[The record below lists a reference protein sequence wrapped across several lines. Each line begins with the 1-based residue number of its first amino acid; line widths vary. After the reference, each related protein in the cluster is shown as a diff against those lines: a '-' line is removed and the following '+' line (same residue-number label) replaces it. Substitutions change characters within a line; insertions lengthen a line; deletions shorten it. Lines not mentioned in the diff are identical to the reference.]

1 MINFDSLVMSPFV
14 LLFLAVFLGLL
25 FGKIKI
31 GQFKFGFS
39 GALFAGIALGWS
51 VLTYAKNIVSSGV
64 ANKTAQQLV
73 TKGVISSDLFN
84 LFLILFIAA
93 VGLLAGKDLKGV
105 LKKYGAK
112 LIIIGFVI
120 TFTGVAIT
128 YGFLATNKQY
138 NPHQVSG
145 IYAGALTSSP
155 GLAAS
160 LDAAKE
166 HGKEIVATY
175 SSMSTE
181 DKNRVLKMIDN
192 SGKLTAENTKELT
205 DDQKAEV
212 VKAAQADVSSG
223 FTAAFP
229 FGVVSIILSVV
240 LIPKIF
246 RIDVEKE
253 KEEFAK
259 SLKSAA
265 GDGGKAEEAE
275 KEAAIDS
282 EKAKKKPVKEVGFDL
297 VAFALV
303 CFVGYIIGAINIP
316 LGKLGHFSLGTPG
329 GVLMSALIFSNIG
342 QISIIHFRMDSKI
355 LGAIRQFGLVCFLAT
370 VGLTYGYDVI
380 NIFGGAGV
388 WLAMMGLVVVLTSI
402 LMGFIVGRYVFKLNW
417 VILAGAICGGMTS
430 TPGLGAAVDAIG
442 SDDAATGYGATYP
455 FALLCKVLFITI
467 LYKLFLM

>member
-1 MINFDSLVMSPFV
+1 MISFDSLVMSPFV
-14 LLFLAVFLGLL
+14 LLFVAVFLGLL

-51 VLTYAKNIVSSGV
+51 VLTYAKNIVSSGA

-73 TKGVISSDLFN
+73 TNGVISTDLFN

-120 TFTGVAIT
+120 TFTGVALT

-138 NPHQVSG
+138 SPHQVSG

-166 HGKEIVATY
+166 HGNEIAATY

-181 DKNRVLKMIDN
+181 DKTKALKMIDK
-192 SGKLTAENTKELT
+192 SGKLTPENTNELT
-205 DDQKAEV
+205 DEQKAAI
-212 VKAAQADVSSG
+212 VKATQADVSSG

-240 LIPKIF
+240 LIPKLF

-253 KEEFAK
+253 KEAFAQ
-259 SLKSAA
+259 SMKSAA
-265 GDGGKAEEAE
+265 GPDGKAEE
-275 KEAAIDS
+275 EAAIDS
-282 EKAKKKPVKEVGFDL
+282 EKANKKTVKEVGFDL

-303 CFVGYIIGAINIP
+303 CFVGYFLGAINIP

-329 GVLMSALIFSNIG
+329 GVLMSALIFSNVG
-342 QISIIHFRMDSKI
+342 QIGIIHFRMDGKI

-380 NIFGGAGV
+380 NTFAGSGV

-455 FALLCKVLFITI
+455 FALLCKVFFITI

>member
-1 MINFDSLVMSPFV
+1 MINFDNLVMSPFV
-14 LLFLAVFLGLL
+14 LLFLAAFLGLL

-31 GQFKFGFS
+31 GQFKFGLS

-51 VLTYAKNIVSSGV
+51 VLTYAKSIVNSG
-64 ANKTAQQLV
+64 ATNKMAQQLV
-73 TKGVISSDLFN
+73 NNGVISTDLFN

-105 LKKYGAK
+105 LKRYGVK
-112 LIIIGFVI
+112 LIAIGFVV
-120 TFTGVAIT
+120 TFTGVALT
-128 YGFLATNKQY
+128 YGFLVSNKQY
-138 NPHQVSG
+138 SPHQVSG

-160 LDAAKE
+160 LDSAKE
-166 HGKEIVATY
+166 HANEIAATY
-175 SSMSTE
+175 SSMTTE
-181 DKNRVLKMIDN
+181 DKTKVLKMIDK
-192 SGKLTAENTKELT
+192 SGKLTPENTNELT
-205 DDQKAEV
+205 DEQKTAI
-212 VKAAQADVSSG
+212 VKATQADVSSG

-229 FGVVSIILSVV
+229 FGVVSIILSMV

-246 RIDVEKE
+246 RINVEKE
-253 KEEFAK
+253 KEAFAESMK
-259 SLKSAA
+259 AF
-265 GDGGKAEEAE
+265 GGKEEE
-275 KEAAIDS
+275 VAIDS
-282 EKAKKKPVKEVGFDL
+282 EKAEKKVVKEVGFDL

-303 CFVGYIIGAINIP
+303 CFAGYIIGAINIP

-329 GVLMSALIFSNIG
+329 GVLMSALIFSNVG
-342 QISIIHFRMDSKI
+342 QMGMIHFRMDGKI

-370 VGLTYGYDVI
+370 VGLSYGYDVI
-380 NIFGGAGV
+380 NTFAGSGV

-402 LMGFIVGRYVFKLNW
+402 TMGFIVGRYVLKLNW

-467 LYKLFLM
+467 LYKMFLM

>member
-1 MINFDSLVMSPFV
+1 MEELTMINFDSLVMSPFV
-14 LLFLAVFLGLL
+14 LLFVSVFLGLL

-39 GALFAGIALGWS
+39 GALFAGIAVGWS
-51 VLTYAKNIVSSGV
+51 VLTYAKNILASD
-64 ANKTAQQLV
+64 ATNKTAQKLV
-73 TKGVISSDLFN
+73 ANGAISTDLFN

-105 LKKYGAK
+105 LKRYGAK

-128 YGFLATNKQY
+128 YGFLATNKNY
-138 NPHQVSG
+138 SPHQVSG

-166 HGKEIVATY
+166 HGNEIVSTY

-181 DKNRVLKMIDN
+181 DKDKVLKMIDK

-205 DDQKAEV
+205 DEQKAAV
-212 VKAAQADVSSG
+212 LKTTQADVSSG

-246 RIDVEKE
+246 RINVEKE
-253 KEEFAK
+253 KEEFAESMK
-259 SLKSAA
+259 MFA
-265 GDGGKAEEAE
+265 GDDE

-282 EKAKKKPVKEVGFDL
+282 EKAKKKTVKEVGFDL

-329 GVLMSALIFSNIG
+329 GVLMSALIFSNVG
-342 QISIIHFRMDSKI
+342 QLGMIHFRMDGKI

-380 NIFGGAGV
+380 SIFAGAGV
-388 WLAMMGLVVVLTSI
+388 WLAMMGLVVVLVSI

>member
-31 GQFKFGFS
+31 WQFKFGFS

-51 VLTYAKNIVSSGV
+51 VLTYAKSIVSNG
-64 ANKTAQQLV
+64 ATNKTAQQLV
-73 TKGVISSDLFN
+73 NNGVISTDLFN

-166 HGKEIVATY
+166 HGNEIVAEY
-175 SSMSTE
+175 NSMSPE
-181 DKNRVLKMIDN
+181 DKDKVLKMIDK
-192 SGKLTAENTKELT
+192 SGKLTSENTTELT
-205 DDQKAEV
+205 DEQKAAV
-212 VKAAQADVSSG
+212 VKATQADVSSG

-259 SLKSAA
+259 SMKEVSRN
-265 GDGGKAEEAE
+265 DGEAI

-282 EKAKKKPVKEVGFDL
+282 EKAKKKSVKEASFDL

-303 CFVGYIIGAINIP
+303 CFAGYVLGAINIP

-329 GVLMSALIFSNIG
+329 GVLMSALIFSNVGNIG
-342 QISIIHFRMDSKI
+342 IINFRMDGKI
-355 LGAIRQFGLVCFLAT
+355 LGSIRQLGLVCFLAT

-380 NIFGGAGV
+380 NTFAGSGV
-388 WLAMMGLVVVLTSI
+388 WLAMMGLVVVLVAI

-467 LYKLFLM
+467 LYRLFLM

>member
-51 VLTYAKNIVSSGV
+51 VLTYAKGIVSSGA

-73 TKGVISSDLFN
+73 TNGVISTDLFN

-105 LKKYGAK
+105 LKTYGAK
-112 LIIIGFVI
+112 LIVIGFVI

-128 YGFLATNKQY
+128 YGFLATNKNY
-138 NPHQVSG
+138 SPHQISG

-166 HGKEIVATY
+166 HGNEIVAEY
-175 SSMSTE
+175 NSMSPE
-181 DKNRVLKMIDN
+181 DKDKVLKMIDK
-192 SGKLTAENTKELT
+192 SGKLTSENTTELT
-205 DDQKAEV
+205 DEQKAAV
-212 VKAAQADVSSG
+212 VKATQADVSSG

-259 SLKSAA
+259 SMKAVS
-265 GDGGKAEEAE
+265 GNDGEAM

-282 EKAKKKPVKEVGFDL
+282 EKAKKKSVKEASFDL

-303 CFVGYIIGAINIP
+303 CFAGYVLGAINIP

-329 GVLMSALIFSNIG
+329 GVLMSALIFSNVGNIG
-342 QISIIHFRMDSKI
+342 IINFRMDGKI
-355 LGAIRQFGLVCFLAT
+355 LGSIRQLGLVCFLAT

-380 NIFGGAGV
+380 NTFAGSGV
-388 WLAMMGLVVVLTSI
+388 WLAMMGLVVVLVAI

-467 LYKLFLM
+467 LYRLFLM

>member
-51 VLTYAKNIVSSGV
+51 VLTYAKSIVSSG
-64 ANKTAQQLV
+64 ATNKTAQQLV
-73 TKGVISSDLFN
+73 NNGVISTDLFN

-166 HGKEIVATY
+166 HGNEIVAEY
-175 SSMSTE
+175 NSMSPE
-181 DKNRVLKMIDN
+181 DKDKVLKMIDK
-192 SGKLTAENTKELT
+192 SGKLTSENTTELT
-205 DDQKAEV
+205 DDQKAAV
-212 VKAAQADVSSG
+212 VKATQADVSSG

-259 SLKSAA
+259 SMKEASRN
-265 GDGGKAEEAE
+265 DGEAM

-282 EKAKKKPVKEVGFDL
+282 EKTKKKSVKEAGFDL

-303 CFVGYIIGAINIP
+303 CFVGYFLGAINIP

-329 GVLMSALIFSNIG
+329 GVLMSALIFSNVGSIG
-342 QISIIHFRMDSKI
+342 IINFRMDGKVLSS
-355 LGAIRQFGLVCFLAT
+355 IRQLGLVCFLAT

-380 NIFGGAGV
+380 NIFAGAGI
-388 WLAMMGLVVVLTSI
+388 WLAMMGLVVVLASI
-402 LMGFIVGRYVFKLNW
+402 LMGFVVGRYVFKLNW

-467 LYKLFLM
+467 LYRLFLM

>member
-14 LLFLAVFLGLL
+14 LLFLSVFLGLL

-39 GALFAGIALGWS
+39 GALFAGIAVGWS
-51 VLTYAKNIVSSGV
+51 VLTYAKSILSND
-64 ANKTAQQLV
+64 ATNKTAQKLIAN
-73 TKGVISSDLFN
+73 GVISTDLFN

-105 LKKYGAK
+105 LKRYGAK
-112 LIIIGFVI
+112 LIVIGFVI
-120 TFTGVAIT
+120 TFTGVALT
-128 YGFLATNKQY
+128 YGFLATNKNY
-138 NPHQVSG
+138 SPHQVSG

-166 HGKEIVATY
+166 HGNEIVEKYNT
-175 SSMSTE
+175 MSTE
-181 DKNRVLKMIDN
+181 DKTKVLKMIDK
-192 SGKLTAENTKELT
+192 SGKLTPENTKELT
-205 DDQKAEV
+205 DEQKAAV
-212 VKAAQADVSSG
+212 VKATQADVSSG

-240 LIPKIF
+240 LIPKLF

-253 KEEFAK
+253 KEAFAESMKEF
-259 SLKSAA
+259 A
-265 GDGGKAEEAE
+265 GDGE

-282 EKAKKKPVKEVGFDL
+282 EKAKKKSIKEVGFDL

-329 GVLMSALIFSNIG
+329 GVLMSALIFSNVG
-342 QISIIHFRMDSKI
+342 QIGMIHFRMDGKI

-380 NIFGGAGV
+380 NIFAGAGV
-388 WLAMMGLVVVLTSI
+388 WLAMMGLVVVLVSI

-467 LYKLFLM
+467 LYRLFLI

>member
-14 LLFLAVFLGLL
+14 LLFLSVFLGLL

-39 GALFAGIALGWS
+39 GALFAGIAVGWS
-51 VLTYAKNIVSSGV
+51 VLTYAKNIVSSG
-64 ANKTAQQLV
+64 ATNKAAQQLV
-73 TKGVISSDLFN
+73 TNGAISTDLFN

-105 LKKYGAK
+105 LKTYGVK
-112 LIIIGFVI
+112 LIVIGFVI

-128 YGFLATNKQY
+128 YGFLATNKNY
-138 NPHQVSG
+138 SPHQVSG

-166 HGKEIVATY
+166 HGNEIASTY
-175 SSMSTE
+175 NTMSTE
-181 DKNRVLKMIDN
+181 DKAKVLKMIDK
-192 SGKLTAENTKELT
+192 SGKLTPETTKELT
-205 DDQKAEV
+205 DEQKTAV
-212 VKAAQADVSSG
+212 VKATQADVSSG

-240 LIPKIF
+240 LIPKLF

-253 KEEFAK
+253 KEAFAESMKEF
-259 SLKSAA
+259 A
-265 GDGGKAEEAE
+265 GDGE

-282 EKAKKKPVKEVGFDL
+282 EKSKKKPIKEVGFDL

-303 CFVGYIIGAINIP
+303 CFAGYIIGAINIP

-329 GVLMSALIFSNIG
+329 GVLMSALIFSNVG
-342 QISIIHFRMDSKI
+342 QIGMIHFRMDGKI

-380 NIFGGAGV
+380 SIFAGAGV
-388 WLAMMGLVVVLTSI
+388 WLAMMGLVVVLASI

-467 LYKLFLM
+467 LYRLFLM

>member
-14 LLFLAVFLGLL
+14 LLFVSVFLGLL

-39 GALFAGIALGWS
+39 GALFAGIAVGWS
-51 VLTYAKNIVSSGV
+51 VLTYAKNILASD
-64 ANKTAQQLV
+64 ATNKTAQKLV
-73 TKGVISSDLFN
+73 ANGAISTDLFN

-105 LKKYGAK
+105 LKRYGAK

-138 NPHQVSG
+138 SPHQISG

-166 HGKEIVATY
+166 HGNEIVSTY
-175 SSMSTE
+175 SSMSPE
-181 DKNRVLKMIDN
+181 DKDKVLKMIDK

-205 DDQKAEV
+205 DEQKAAV
-212 VKAAQADVSSG
+212 IKTTQADVSSG

-246 RIDVEKE
+246 RINVEKE
-253 KEEFAK
+253 KEEFAESMK
-259 SLKSAA
+259 MFA
-265 GDGGKAEEAE
+265 GDDE

-282 EKAKKKPVKEVGFDL
+282 EKAKKKTVKEVGFDL

-329 GVLMSALIFSNIG
+329 GVLMSALIFSNVG
-342 QISIIHFRMDSKI
+342 QLGMIHFRMDGKI

-380 NIFGGAGV
+380 SIFAGAGV
-388 WLAMMGLVVVLTSI
+388 WLAMMGLVVVLVSI

>member
-14 LLFLAVFLGLL
+14 LLFVSVFLGLL

-39 GALFAGIALGWS
+39 GALFAGIAVGWS
-51 VLTYAKNIVSSGV
+51 VLTYAKNILASD
-64 ANKTAQQLV
+64 ATNKTAQKLV
-73 TKGVISSDLFN
+73 ANGAISTDLFN

-105 LKKYGAK
+105 LKRYGAK

-138 NPHQVSG
+138 SPHQISG

-166 HGKEIVATY
+166 HGNEIASTY
-175 SSMSTE
+175 GSMSTE
-181 DKNRVLKMIDN
+181 DKNKVLKMIDK
-192 SGKLTAENTKELT
+192 SGNLTAENTRELT
-205 DDQKAEV
+205 DEQKAAV
-212 VKAAQADVSSG
+212 IKTTQADVSSG

-246 RIDVEKE
+246 RINVEKE
-253 KEEFAK
+253 KEEFAESMK
-259 SLKSAA
+259 MFA
-265 GDGGKAEEAE
+265 GDDE
-275 KEAAIDS
+275 KEAAIDG
-282 EKAKKKPVKEVGFDL
+282 EAAKKKPIKEVGFDL

-303 CFVGYIIGAINIP
+303 CFVGYIIGSINIP

-329 GVLMSALIFSNIG
+329 GVLMSALIFSNVG
-342 QISIIHFRMDSKI
+342 QLGMIHFRMDGKI

-380 NIFGGAGV
+380 SIFAGAGV
-388 WLAMMGLVVVLTSI
+388 WLAMMGLVVVLVSI

-467 LYKLFLM
+467 LYRLFLM

>member
-1 MINFDSLVMSPFV
+1 MINFNSLVMSPFV
-14 LLFLAVFLGLL
+14 LLFVSVFLGLL

-51 VLTYAKNIVSSGV
+51 VLTYAKNIVSSG
-64 ANKTAQQLV
+64 ATNKTAQQLV
-73 TKGVISSDLFN
+73 TNGVISTDLFN

-112 LIIIGFVI
+112 LIVIGFVI

-166 HGKEIVATY
+166 HGNEIVATY

-181 DKNRVLKMIDN
+181 DKDKVLKMIDK
-192 SGKLTAENTKELT
+192 SGKLTPENTTELT
-205 DDQKAEV
+205 DEQKGAV
-212 VKAAQADVSSG
+212 VKATQADVSSG

-240 LIPKIF
+240 LIPKLF

-253 KEEFAK
+253 KEAF
-259 SLKSAA
+259 SQSIKSAA
-265 GDGGKAEEAE
+265 GNDLEVE
-275 KEAAIDS
+275 KEVAIDS
-282 EKAKKKPVKEVGFDL
+282 EKAKKKTVKEVGFDL

-303 CFVGYIIGAINIP
+303 CFVGYFLGAINIP

-329 GVLMSALIFSNIG
+329 GVLMSALIFSNVG
-342 QISIIHFRMDSKI
+342 QIGTISFRMDGKI
-355 LGAIRQFGLVCFLAT
+355 LSAIRQFGLVCFLAT

-380 NIFGGAGV
+380 NIFGGSGV
-388 WLAMMGLVVVLTSI
+388 WLAMMGLVVVLVSI
-402 LMGFIVGRYVFKLNW
+402 LMGFVVGRYVFKLNW

-455 FALLCKVLFITI
+455 FALLCKVFFITI